1 MTVAPMQ
8 FKEIL
13 VLEALPL
20 ISQRPPELSNQLVN
34 RMMAI
39 TFEYFINE
47 MFKEVRNLIT
57 FKPSNYYFQNQL
69 HIFHYFFLF
78 SSPTT
83 KNLQFRIIGEKYLIH
98 SSCVVKC

>member
-1 MTVAPMQ
+1 MIVAPMQ

-47 MFKEVRNLIT
+47 MFKEVRNLI
-57 FKPSNYYFQNQL
+57 
-69 HIFHYFFLF
+69 ILF
-78 SSPTT
+78 
-83 KNLQFRIIGEKYLIH
+83 N
-98 SSCVVKC
+98 